1 MTPAEAVERLLDN
14 ADLLLVGGAAYLLAP
29 VSEAVLDALAVV
41 GADTEDA
48 ERETTEIDGDDE
60 DYAVAV

>member
-1 MTPAEAVERLLDN
+1 M
-14 ADLLLVGGAAYLLAP
+14 AP
-29 VSEAVLDALAVV
+29 VSEAVLDAPAVV

-48 ERETTEIDGDDE
+48 ERETTESGGDDE